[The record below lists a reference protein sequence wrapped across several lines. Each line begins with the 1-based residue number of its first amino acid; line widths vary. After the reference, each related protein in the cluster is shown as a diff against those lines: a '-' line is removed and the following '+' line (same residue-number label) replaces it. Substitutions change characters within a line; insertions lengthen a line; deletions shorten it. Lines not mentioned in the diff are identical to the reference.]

1 MEFTVETADRLTTV
15 GITERVR
22 EALEN
27 TAVDNGIATVFV
39 EHTTAALLVQEDEP
53 RLRGDLESF
62 ISGLVSDEGHAH
74 DELDGNADSHL
85 RAALFGPSVTVP
97 LVDGELALGR
107 WQSIF
112 LLECDGPRTRRVSV
126 RVAGP

>member
-27 TAVDNGIATVFV
+27 IAVDNGIATVFV